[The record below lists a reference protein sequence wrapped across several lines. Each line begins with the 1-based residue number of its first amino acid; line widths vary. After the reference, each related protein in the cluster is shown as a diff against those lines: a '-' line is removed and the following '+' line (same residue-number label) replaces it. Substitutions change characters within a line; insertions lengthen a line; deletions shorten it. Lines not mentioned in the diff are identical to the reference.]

1 VYSWAVL
8 VWEMLAGCRAW
19 AALNYGQV
27 ISAVAIEGRSLQ
39 VAPRGACPAAPP
51 SRGAACSAAATS
63 SVPRPL
69 RAAPCAACCK
79 WPLHPCSAG
88 LR

>member
-27 ISAVAIEGRSLQ
+27 INAVAIEGRSLQ
-39 VAPRGACPAAPP
+39 VAPAPP
-51 SRGAACSAAATS
+51 APAFPPRCGVACSIAARPSAPRPFRALRMPRAASGLLHLWS
-63 SVPRPL
+63 SVL
-69 RAAPCAACCK
+69 Q
-79 WPLHPCSAG
+79 
-88 LR
+88 